1 MSSSEDDGVGVP
13 SDREIV
19 STRTLAFPRERV
31 FAAFLEPAR
40 LARWWG
46 PRGFTN
52 TIHAFDPRPGGI
64 WRSTLH
70 GPDGSDYANEIVFLE
85 VLSPERLVLEH
96 PSDEHRYVL
105 TITLDAQG
113 DGTRLTWR
121 MRHATAAE
129 CARVRPFVVE
139 GNEQNLDRLEAE
151 LGRTA

>member
-1 MSSSEDDGVGVP
+1 MSSGEDDGAGVP

-31 FAAFLEPAR
+31 FAAFLEPGR

-105 TITLDAQG
+105 TITLEAQG
-113 DGTRLTWR
+113 EGTRLTWR